1 MFLGR
6 NGRGLHGKGE
16 EMRSRQLDLRPVGIQ
31 RRRRALLREFDRL
44 GDDESLILVTDS
56 HPLPL
61 VHWLSIERFGAFRGA
76 ILDQAPV
83 WKLEITRR

>member
-1 MFLGR
+1 MCP
-6 NGRGLHGKGE
+6 
-16 EMRSRQLDLRPVGIQ
+16 RQLDLRPVGIQ

-44 GDDESLILVTDS
+44 GDDETLILVTDS
-56 HPLPL
+56 HPLPR
-61 VHWLSIERFGAFRGA
+61 VHWLSTERFGAFRGA